1 MKDIEFAFGVFYA
14 MIAGWMVGEALAT
27 AQQGRRGA
35 AVAQFVI
42 ALATCVVSVWFL
54 WGTP

>member
-1 MKDIEFAFGVFYA
+1 MSGVEFAFGVFYA

-27 AQQGRRGA
+27 AQQGHRGR

-42 ALATCVVSVWFL
+42 ALVTCVVSVWFL
-54 WGTP
+54 RGTP

>member
-1 MKDIEFAFGVFYA
+1 VSGVEFAFGVFYA

-27 AQQGRRGA
+27 AQQGHRGR

-42 ALATCVVSVWFL
+42 ALVTCVVSVWFL
-54 WGTP
+54 RGTP